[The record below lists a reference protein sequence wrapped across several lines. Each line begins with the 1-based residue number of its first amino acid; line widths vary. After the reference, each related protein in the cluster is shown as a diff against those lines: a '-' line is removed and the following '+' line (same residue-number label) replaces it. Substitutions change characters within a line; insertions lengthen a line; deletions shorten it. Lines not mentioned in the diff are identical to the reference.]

1 MIFTMFEYLIIFFS
15 RILIY
20 MWNKRYVMEIL
31 WQRLSDLST
40 YGGPEMTYSN
50 AVGVMNSKWQ
60 SESDTKIQQ
69 FLNWS
74 EKSVLPTFFL
84 NLYKSP

>member
-1 MIFTMFEYLIIFFS
+1 MIFTMFEYLIIFS

-20 MWNKRYVMEIL
+20 VWIKRYVMEIL
-31 WQRLSDLST
+31 RQQLLDLSI

-60 SESDTKIQQ
+60 SESDKNFSN
-69 FLNWS
+69 FLTDQN
-74 EKSVLPTFFL
+74 K
-84 NLYKSP
+84 